1 MDDLRK
7 VDIIRERTGCS
18 YKAAHEALERND
30 GDVLK
35 AIIDLEGNA
44 KVWRE
49 QVQVSGGELV
59 EKIKEIIHQG
69 NVTKIIVKSQ
79 EKTIVEIPV
88 TAGAIGVLIA
98 PHLAILGVLSA
109 LVTKCTIEIERTNK
123 ENKGEQ
129 EQHNEHNE

>member
-1 MDDLRK
+1 MDELRK

-18 YKAAHEALERND
+18 YRAAHEALERNN

-35 AIIDLEGNA
+35 AIIDLEGNT

-49 QVQVSGGELV
+49 QINVTGSELV

-88 TAGAIGVLIA
+88 TAGAIGMLLA
-98 PHLAILGVLSA
+98 PHLAMLGVLSA

-123 ENKGEQ
+123 ENQQGDNVQ
-129 EQHNEHNE
+129 

>member
-7 VDIIRERTGCS
+7 VDIIRERVGCS
-18 YKAAHEALERND
+18 YKAAHEALEKAG

-35 AIIDLEGNA
+35 AIIELESKE

-49 QVQVSGGELV
+49 QIQVTGGELV

-69 NVTKIIVKSQ
+69 NVTKIIVKSGD
-79 EKTIVEIPV
+79 KTIVEIPV
-88 TAGAIGVLIA
+88 TAGAIGVLLA

-109 LVTKCTIEIERTNK
+109 LITKCTIEIERK
-123 ENKGEQ
+123 EDN
-129 EQHNEHNE
+129 

>member
-1 MDDLRK
+1 MDELRK

-18 YKAAHEALERND
+18 YKAAHEALERTN

-35 AIIDLEGNA
+35 AIIELED
-44 KVWRE
+44 KSSVWRE
-49 QVQVSGGELV
+49 QVTVTGGELV
-59 EKIKEIIHQG
+59 DKIKEIIHQG
-69 NVTKIIVKSQ
+69 NVTKIIVKSN

-109 LVTKCTIEIERTNK
+109 LVAKCTIEIERKKDPGSGTVQ
-123 ENKGEQ
+123 Q
-129 EQHNEHNE
+129 EQHQE

>member
-18 YKAAHEALERND
+18 YKVAQEVLQKND

-35 AIIDLEGNA
+35 AIIELEDKS

-49 QVQVSGGELV
+49 QVQVTGGELV

-69 NVTKIIVKSQ
+69 NVTKVIVKSQ

-88 TAGAIGVLIA
+88 TAGAIGVLLA
-98 PHLAILGVLSA
+98 PHLAMLGVLSA
-109 LVTKCTIEIERTNK
+109 LLAKCTIEIERTK
-123 ENKGEQ
+123 PENPAE
-129 EQHNEHNE
+129 